1 MRLIIQA
8 QSNVLA
14 ANNRNLWYVK
24 EMQFLLCSFCF
35 NFGRLFVTFVI
46 SLQKSASSESMMAM
60 GKMLSEIF
68 DVSLEEAVEVIA
80 IQLTNGSELN
90 PPSMSGRAL
99 YPKISFINHS
109 CVPNM
114 AHSHRVVGK
123 QFLHV
128 ESGQKMIR
136 KCRRRP
142 CLGCH
147 ASTFVMFNLVN
158 NMQCFRVHLRF
169 SRSKCIHGNQ
179 TNDVTTTISVCP
191 SVRFLC
197 ILRLVMLY
205 QASLSGLQN
214 TNTR

>member
-80 IQLTNGSELN
+80 IQLTNGFELN
-90 PPSMSGRAL
+90 LPSMSGRAL

-128 ESGQKMIR
+128 ESGQKTIR

-147 ASTFVMFNLVN
+147 ASTFGLCYVQFVSVFTVFEN
-158 NMQCFRVHLRF
+158 HP
-169 SRSKCIHGNQ
+169 KC
-179 TNDVTTTISVCP
+179 
-191 SVRFLC
+191 C
-197 ILRLVMLY
+197 I
-205 QASLSGLQN
+205 
-214 TNTR
+214 